1 MLLDL
6 RTCLCACQDPL
17 LKRILE
23 AHLHSLLLA
32 LPKLGSFPHS
42 LSVPREFTL
51 ILMLGWK
58 TKPNQ
63 NFVFKKEIDFFFKY
77 LCFFLKRTGW
87 GVWNFNSPG
96 SGIRFPGWY
105 GNSESSA
112 TLRLRSVG
120 EGLGFPLVDW
130 RLRLSDDEPMFP
142 SRLEADS
149 QLAETWAIALSGLV
163 FWIWMAAFLYACS
176 SSYIIM
182 CYLNN
187 IMLRNTAE
195 VKKLQIDI

>member
-1 MLLDL
+1 MGSQRVGHHWATSTFTFTALKFFCGIQLASMFLDL
-6 RTCLCACQDPL
+6 RTCLCAYQDPL

-58 TKPNQ
+58 NKTKILCL
-63 NFVFKKEIDFFFKY
+63 KRKLIYIYIYIFFFFF
-77 LCFFLKRTGW
+77 LSTCVFLKRTGW

-105 GNSESSA
+105 GDSESSA
-112 TLRLRSVG
+112 TPEAQKCGRGARISSGWLTV
-120 EGLGFPLVDW
+120 EA
-130 RLRLSDDEPMFP
+130 DEPMFP
-142 SRLEADS
+142 SRSGADS
-149 QLAETWAIALSGLV
+149 
-163 FWIWMAAFLYACS
+163 
-176 SSYIIM
+176 
-182 CYLNN
+182 
-187 IMLRNTAE
+187 
-195 VKKLQIDI
+195 